1 MPSGPVLSLEDKE
14 RLSKKLRKDCEQHWI
29 TSGYKKTSIKE
40 LCDNNNISIGT
51 FYKLYP
57 TKEDLFFETINDVQ
71 NNLSNEFLTTCK
83 KIPSKEGFAK
93 ALSNL
98 LREYD
103 RKILLY
109 NINSPDF
116 QSFLSKLPDEM
127 VSKLEFASIDFF
139 SEAIQAANLKL
150 KIDKKKAYGVFSALL
165 STIYVKDL
173 LTITCDYFDVFDFMV
188 NNLIVEILE

>member
-1 MPSGPVLSLEDKE
+1 MPSGPVLSQEDKD
-14 RLSKKLRKDCEQHWI
+14 RLRKKLREDCEQHWI
-29 TSGYKKTSIKE
+29 TSGYKKTSIKV

-57 TKEDLFFETINDVQ
+57 TKEDLFFETIDNVQ
-71 NNLSNEFLTTCK
+71 NILSNEFLATCK
-83 KIPSKEGFAK
+83 KNPSKEGFAY

-103 RKILLY
+103 HKILLY

-127 VSKLEFASIDFF
+127 VSKLEFTSIEFF
-139 SEAIQAANLKL
+139 GEAIQTANLKL
-150 KIDKKKAYGVFSALL
+150 KIGEKKAYGVFSALL
-165 STIYVKDL
+165 STIYAKDL

-188 NNLIVEILE
+188 NNLIGEIFK

>member
-1 MPSGPVLSLEDKE
+1 MPSGPVLSQEDKN
-14 RLSKKLRKDCEQHWI
+14 RLRKKLRDDCEQHWI
-29 TSGYKKTSIKE
+29 TSGYKKTSIKV

-57 TKEDLFFETINDVQ
+57 TKEDLFFETIDHVQ
-71 NNLSNEFLTTCK
+71 NTLSDRFLATCK
-83 KIPSKEGFAK
+83 SNPSKEGFAK

-103 RKILLY
+103 HKILLY

-127 VSKLEFASIDFF
+127 VSKLEFTSIEFF
-139 SEAIQAANLKL
+139 GEAIQSANLKL
-150 KIDKKKAYGVFSALL
+150 KIDEKKAYGVFSALL
-165 STIYVKDL
+165 STLYTKDL

-188 NNLIVEILE
+188 NNLIGEIFE